1 MSYKDIR
8 FFYLSLQIINN
19 TMCGRIAFKET
30 TTGKETRII
39 N

>member
-19 TMCGRIAFKET
+19 NNVWPNRFLGNDYRQ
-30 TTGKETRII
+30 
-39 N
+39 